1 MTSDQTIR
9 FQAFL
14 CSDEA
19 MFGDDELPD
28 FKCPVTRPLRALGHP
43 ALKAAVRALCPS
55 PRHVPLHVS
64 QASEVLGEVE
74 IEGLVTVEVKLLVL
88 DETSLQISAEFQ
100 NDEGECLSR
109 SHSVIK
115 FVAFDEATQPHLND
129 ESQS

>member
-1 MTSDQTIR
+1 MTPDQTIR

-19 MFGDDELPD
+19 VFGDDELPD

-43 ALKAAVRALCPS
+43 TLKAAVRALCPS

-64 QASEVLGEVE
+64 QASEVLGDGE
-74 IEGLVTVEVKLLVL
+74 IEGLVTVEVRVLVL
-88 DETSLQISAEFQ
+88 DETSLQIAAEFQ
-100 NDEGECLSR
+100 NDKGEWLSR

-115 FVAFDEATQPHLND
+115 FVALDEGKKPLLDD
-129 ESQS
+129 ER